1 MTMTT
6 MEATDRTAIMERMAT
21 TTAGA
26 TTANKVSTPAKAMTV
41 TTIRAAAG
49 CLRSA
54 TASDR
59 FGPALDFGLPDRH
72 DPFDFIHGPLARRE
86 RLRPVDSRACDRD
99 GIAADRDATK
109 TVDDGHLRNPEL
121 FLRLFRERGQALDRH
136 RPIDFVV
143 ERPDALVRAHR
154 SDGPRGL
161 RPLPSTAGGRGP
173 RSRLAGAGAPRSGV
187 PGRRRGPPRASVARP
202 PSGGR
207 RGTGRLGP
215 AGRRAPRNARNTGTV
230 ARGSP
235 SW

>member
-26 TTANKVSTPAKAMTV
+26 TTANMVSTPATGTTS
-41 TTIRAAAG
+41 TTIRAAAWG
-49 CLRSA
+49 LCGPSDLSAGPPGRGECLRSA

-72 DPFDFIHGPLARRE
+72 DPFDFVHRPLARRE

-99 GIAADRDATK
+99 GIAADRDASK

-136 RPIDFVV
+136 RPIDFVDD
-143 ERPDALVRAHR
+143 RPDDLVRAHR
-154 SDGPRGL
+154 ADEEDDRASIVPSHAGEDGLQVDPRSAHIDH
-161 RPLPSTAGGRGP
+161 RAPPLTGGRSATSSP
-173 RSRLAGAGAPRSGV
+173 SVRTRSAEKIG
-187 PGRRRGPPRASVARP
+187 RASCRE
-202 PSGGR
+202 SG
-207 RGTGRLGP
+207 
-215 AGRRAPRNARNTGTV
+215 
-230 ARGSP
+230 
-235 SW
+235 